1 MLDLSLPTK
10 EEVKEEIAQQLLPTP
25 EENTAIATTVEQQ
38 TAEIMAV
45 DIDSIQQRKEYAKT
59 MEGFGDD
66 ILKQSSKTNA
76 ILERRVGVL
85 GAQGGETGEVAKS
98 LEDLTIKMRDLD
110 PSGIDFLKT
119 GPMGKLFN
127 PVRRYFEKF
136 KTADAEISDIV
147 KSLEKGKKTLQNDN
161 VTLEIEQDSMR
172 ELTKKLNQS
181 IEMGIQ
187 LDESV
192 SKAVENAKMSGENP
206 DKIKFIEEE
215 LLYPLR
221 QRVIDFQQLLAVN
234 QQGIVAMEMIRKN
247 NKELIRSVDR
257 AKLVTVNA
265 LRTAVTVGG
274 ALYDEK
280 IVLEKVTALNE
291 TTNNMIESTAKMLK
305 EQGTQIHKQASEAQ
319 LNADTLKQAFADT
332 LEALDEINT
341 YKQEALPRLK
351 DTITDFQHMVV
362 QGEKEIQKLEKSR
375 DVFNK

>member
-1 MLDLSLPTK
+1 MLDLSLPTT
-10 EEVKEEIAQQLLPTP
+10 EAVKEEIAQQLLPTP

-38 TAEIMAV
+38 TAEIMSV
-45 DIDSIQQRKEYAKT
+45 DIESITQRKEYASA
-59 MEGFGDD
+59 MEGFGDE
-66 ILKQSSKTNA
+66 ILKQSSKSNA
-76 ILERRVGVL
+76 ILERRVGQL
-85 GAQGGETGEVAKS
+85 GMQGGETGEVAKS

-119 GPMGKLFN
+119 GTFGKLFN

-136 KTADAEISDIV
+136 KTADAEISEIV
-147 KSLEKGKKTLQNDN
+147 KSLEKGKKTLINDN
-161 VTLEIEQDSMR
+161 TTLEIEQDSMR

-181 IEMGIQ
+181 IEMGLQ
-187 LDESV
+187 LDASV
-192 SKAVENAKMSGENP
+192 SNAVENAKVSGENP

-221 QRVIDFQQLLAVN
+221 QRVMDFQQLLAVN

-280 IVLEKVTALNE
+280 IVLEKVTALND
-291 TTNNMIESTAKMLK
+291 TTNNMIEATSKMLK
-305 EQGTQIHKQASEAQ
+305 EQGTQIHKQAAESQ
-319 LNADTLKQAFADT
+319 LNAETLKQAFADT
-332 LEALDEINT
+332 LSALDEINT

-351 DTITDFQHMVV
+351 STIEDFQTMVV
-362 QGEKEIQKLEKSR
+362 QGEKEIQKLENSR
-375 DVFNK
+375 DVFN

>member
-1 MLDLSLPTK
+1 MLDLSLPTT
-10 EEVKEEIAQQLLPTP
+10 EAVKEEIVQQLLPTP

-38 TAEIMAV
+38 TAEIMSV
-45 DIDSIQQRKEYAKT
+45 DIDSITQRKEYANA
-59 MEGFGDD
+59 MESFGDE
-66 ILKQSSKTNA
+66 ILKQSAKSNA
-76 ILERRVGVL
+76 ILERRVGQL
-85 GAQGGETGEVAKS
+85 GIEGGETGEVAKS

-119 GPMGKLFN
+119 GTFGKLFN

-136 KTADAEISDIV
+136 KTADAEISEIV
-147 KSLEKGKKTLQNDN
+147 KSLEKGKKTLINDN
-161 VTLEIEQDSMR
+161 TTLEIEQDSMR

-181 IEMGIQ
+181 IEMGLQ
-187 LDESV
+187 LDASV
-192 SKAVENAKMSGENP
+192 SNAVENAKVSGENP

-221 QRVIDFQQLLAVN
+221 QRVMDFQQLLAVN

-291 TTNNMIESTAKMLK
+291 TTNNMIEATSKMLK
-305 EQGTQIHKQASEAQ
+305 EQGTQIHKQAAESQ
-319 LNADTLKQAFADT
+319 LNAETLKQAFADT
-332 LEALDEINT
+332 LSALDEINN

-351 DTITDFQHMVV
+351 STIEDFQTMVV
-362 QGEKEIQKLEKSR
+362 QGEKEIQKLEESR
-375 DVFNK
+375 DVFN